1 MLCWPPDHPEW
12 GVHRVLSPLPGHY
25 PQKGS
30 GHRASG
36 TPVGCLWGPQLEGCG
51 AAALLGWM
59 AGRPGHSHLPSSWG
73 CFRRLVLRAASLR
86 LSGQVW
92 SVDPPCA
99 LGQAWLSQMWGAL
112 GGEGGH
118 LLRPVC
124 LFLIRDQAFS
134 RQKLPQQRPRWI
146 LWHVSPKT
154 GAGGPGTLE
163 TVGCSLTPVSV
174 SPGTAWWSHTHPR
187 ARQRSS

>member
-1 MLCWPPDHPEW
+1 MIKTDGPCILPPICVAARSIHAPERLW
-12 GVHRVLSPLPGHY
+12 LERRGIKLTASLGDLSPG
-25 PQKGS
+25 
-30 GHRASG
+30 
-36 TPVGCLWGPQLEGCG
+36 
-51 AAALLGWM
+51 
-59 AGRPGHSHLPSSWG
+59 
-73 CFRRLVLRAASLR
+73 